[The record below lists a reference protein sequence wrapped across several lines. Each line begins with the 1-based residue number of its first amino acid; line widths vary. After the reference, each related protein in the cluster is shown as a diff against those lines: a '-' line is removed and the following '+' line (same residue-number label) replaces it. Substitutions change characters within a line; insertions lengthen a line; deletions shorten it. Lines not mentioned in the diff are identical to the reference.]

1 MEAMMDNS
9 PRIDMTAFI
18 NLEPLGTAPAY
29 MTAANRAVDRA
40 LLAKIGQIQL
50 RTHAGNAAD
59 APVAVQTTTAA
70 EIAAAST

>member
-1 MEAMMDNS
+1 M
-9 PRIDMTAFI
+9 
-18 NLEPLGTAPAY
+18 
-29 MTAANRAVDRA
+29 DRA

-70 EIAAAST
+70 EIAAASTIAYRRVLFQKVPTGRNQQRRQDQGNQKYHNLPRF

>member
-1 MEAMMDNS
+1 
-9 PRIDMTAFI
+9 
-18 NLEPLGTAPAY
+18 